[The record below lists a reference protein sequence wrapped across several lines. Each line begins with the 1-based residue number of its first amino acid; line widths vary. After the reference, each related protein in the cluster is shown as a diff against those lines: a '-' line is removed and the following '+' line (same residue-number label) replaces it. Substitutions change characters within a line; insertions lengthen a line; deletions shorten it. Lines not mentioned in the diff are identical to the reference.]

1 MNDVTSILEGKVT
14 ILLPTQTHANLKY
27 FKTPSFYPG
36 TNY

>member
-1 MNDVTSILEGKVT
+1 MNDVASILEGKV